1 MRRIREINEWVR
13 RRNAARDEM
22 EGAKATLD
30 LVLRLESPW
39 EWPAGYKRLLDFAM
53 KEYNQAYDVY
63 LEIIQ
68 LKPRDDHE

>member
-1 MRRIREINEWVR
+1 
-13 RRNAARDEM
+13 M